1 MPQNGCQNVEGVK
14 GRACKTREGGRWKA
28 TAKEQRGKD
37 VRAKASEAKV
47 KSVCSSYNFS
57 AYVYVCVCVCLC
69 VCLCL
74 CMCVCMRVCEC
85 TEA

>member
-28 TAKEQRGKD
+28 TAKEQGGKD

-57 AYVYVCVCVCLC
+57 AYGYVCVWVCLCECVFVCVYVCVYACV
-69 VCLCL
+69 
-74 CMCVCMRVCEC
+74 
-85 TEA
+85 